1 MGHSF
6 AAAACCHKLDNTC
19 EKDWGSLQSQV
30 QEVDQLASGMQTCLF
45 KSLWLMFWQ
54 SNETCLKQKTGD
66 VEEVDEHIAVC
77 ILKSPIQVGLTL
89 IQVMTELN
97 ALWLDCDINH
107 TQKSSEAKVKA
118 DMEKQAASEL
128 HDASMCGLVCRS
140 VLSDVAVLP
149 GATVHKKQGQRVKK
163 RCSIQLLT
171 ICAIFVSHLN
181 RSHKSSSLDTDMENT
196 SDEPACKKHCQG
208 HNAGLQDLVMSQLHA
223 DHERLENAHAHEE
236 CHHDESQQ
244 TQQRIIQGLG
254 NLATS
259 IKQMNNL
266 QQEELHAEREHQL
279 ADSERMLDLQRALLK
294 HASED

>member
-1 MGHSF
+1 MGHGF
-6 AAAACCHKLDNTC
+6 TAAACCHKLDNTC
-19 EKDWGSLQSQV
+19 EKDRGSLQSQV

-66 VEEVDEHIAVC
+66 VEEVDEHIVVC
-77 ILKSPIQVGLTL
+77 ILKSPVRVGLTL

-97 ALWLDCDINH
+97 ALWLDRDINH

-128 HDASMCGLVCRS
+128 HDASICGLVCRS

-149 GATVHKKQGQRVKK
+149 GATVCEKQGQRVEK

-171 ICAIFVSHLN
+171 ICAIFASHLN
-181 RSHKSSSLDTDMENT
+181 RSHESSSLDTDKENT
-196 SDEPACKKHCQG
+196 SDKPACKKHHQG
-208 HNAGLQDLVMSQLHA
+208 CNAGLQDLVMSQLHA
-223 DHERLENAHAHEE
+223 DCEWLENAHAHEE
-236 CHHDESQQ
+236 RCHDESQQ
-244 TQQRIIQGLG
+244 TQQRIIQGLD

-266 QQEELHAEREHQL
+266 QQEELQAERERQL
-279 ADSERMLDLQRALLK
+279 ANSECMLDLQRALLK
-294 HASED
+294 HASEN